1 MRPDGLGGGRRL
13 VVLILLSTTFGFG
26 ASRSGHADPPQVLL
40 GPAGTRIRIVS
51 ASLAEVIDA
60 LARAAGFKVT
70 YESSRPGAM
79 LFNVDIDAPNVA
91 QALARVLEGQN
102 LNHGVV
108 FDITGASVTSLLIM
122 GTPPRSGASPPP
134 ASASRPQTLPTPP
147 PQRDQSSPE
156 GAPEGAPEEATDP
169 ANEPQPAPAPTPLP
183 TPGLTQ
189 SPFRPRPTFPRPFSP
204 QPFGPPPPSA
214 SPSPSPST

>member
-1 MRPDGLGGGRRL
+1 M
-13 VVLILLSTTFGFG
+13 VAMVTIAAMVGFG
-26 ASRSGHADPPQVLL
+26 PPRAVQAAPPQVTVDLT
-40 GPAGTRIRIVS
+40 GTRIRIVS
-51 ASLAEVIDA
+51 ATLAEVIDS

-79 LFNVDIDAPNVA
+79 LFNVDIEAPNVA

-108 FDITGASVTSLLIM
+108 FDITGATVTSLLIM

-134 ASASRPQTLPTPP
+134 ASAGRPHAFPTPP
-147 PQRDQSSPE
+147 PQAQRDQPLPE
-156 GAPEGAPEEATDP
+156 GAQGEMPEAAD
-169 ANEPQPAPAPTPLP
+169 EPQPTPAPTPLP

-189 SPFRPRPTFPRPFSP
+189 SPFRPRPNFPRPFSP
-204 QPFGPPPPSA
+204 QPFGPPPSPSA

>member
-1 MRPDGLGGGRRL
+1 MRPHGLGTGRHLIAL
-13 VVLILLSTTFGFG
+13 VLLTTALGFG
-26 ASRSGHADPPQVLL
+26 ASRSVHADPPQVTV

-51 ASLAEVIDA
+51 ATLAEVIDA

-91 QALARVLEGQN
+91 QALARVLDGQS

-108 FDITGASVTSLLIM
+108 FDVTGASVTSLLIM
-122 GTPPRSGASPPP
+122 GTPPRSGASAPPP
-134 ASASRPQTLPTPP
+134 SAARPQALPTPP
-147 PQRDQSSPE
+147 PQRDQPPPE
-156 GAPEGAPEEATDP
+156 GAQGETTDP
-169 ANEPQPAPAPTPLP
+169 VNEPQPTPAPTPLP

-189 SPFRPRPTFPRPFSP
+189 SPFRPRPNFPRPFSP
-204 QPFGPPPPSA
+204 QPFGPPPSPSA
-214 SPSPSPST
+214 SPGPSPST